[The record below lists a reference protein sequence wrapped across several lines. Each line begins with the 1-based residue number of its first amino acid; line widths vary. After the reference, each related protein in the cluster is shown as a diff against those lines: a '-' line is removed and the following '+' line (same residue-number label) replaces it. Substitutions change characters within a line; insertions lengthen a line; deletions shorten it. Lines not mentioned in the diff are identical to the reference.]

1 MEDNKN
7 MSAERSLEIIRE
19 SIERSQKD
27 VTRSTARSM
36 LISGLA
42 TIVMSALIGIICVC
56 TKSGT
61 AHLLWF
67 LMPIVIWIGLRLQ
80 YRNSVP
86 APKSYVGMLVGKVWK
101 VFAIV
106 VLTLFAC
113 QILWL
118 FFCVRIVND
127 IQSLEAVHLLSTQLI
142 LLLMGCA
149 IATTGYVLRS
159 SWLKWCGF
167 ICAIGGYL
175 LESYDVPFQFMSHHT
190 SYQTANFSNAWMP
203 CVIVAL
209 FAFVGLVLPGL
220 TLKGKE

>member
-7 MSAERSLEIIRE
+7 MTAERSLEIIRE

-149 IATTGYVLRS
+149 IATTGYVLTGAGWAAGTKYNTDTQYGTNVGCYGTLSGTTLILNTR
-159 SWLKWCGF
+159 
-167 ICAIGGYL
+167 
-175 LESYDVPFQFMSHHT
+175 
-190 SYQTANFSNAWMP
+190 NFR
-203 CVIVAL
+203 V
-209 FAFVGLVLPGL
+209 
-220 TLKGKE
+220 